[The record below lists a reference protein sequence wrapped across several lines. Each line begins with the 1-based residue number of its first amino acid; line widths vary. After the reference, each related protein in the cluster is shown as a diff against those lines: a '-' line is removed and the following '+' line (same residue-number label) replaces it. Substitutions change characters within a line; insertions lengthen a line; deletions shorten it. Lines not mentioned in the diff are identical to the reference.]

1 MNKVLSN
8 IYSSLPVNLQNLGI
22 SVFGFY
28 WYRKRFGGVFK
39 KEVEGARKREFF
51 TQEQWNS
58 YQTQCLRTL
67 LVHAFQNVPFY
78 KEKYSAAGLTLSDIK
93 SFELK
98 DLKHLPFL
106 EKDELRKYGTTRLLS
121 QNKSKGSFISSS
133 GSTGTPVSIYLPEYF
148 HQKWNALMETRVR
161 NWAGVTGKTPRG
173 MIGGRRIIPGS
184 KVNFPLYRYNWVE
197 KQTYFS
203 AYHLGP
209 ETIHNYI
216 HGLSKNKVEYL
227 TGYAF
232 SIYTMARLAEA
243 QHLSVPQLRAVITSS
258 EKLTSEMRQVI
269 ERVFQCKAF
278 DSYSG
283 CEACGLI
290 SETPERNLVFSPD
303 SGIMEVI
310 DQDGRLIEQS
320 GEGEVVLTGLHNYD
334 QPLIRYRIGDRVKLS
349 NIQTDERNMPVV
361 KEVIGRIE
369 DVVRGKDGREMVRF
383 HGLYVDV
390 PGLQSAQIVQESLD
404 QIQFNL
410 VIDTGADKLYIEN
423 MIRKRLFSQLGDL
436 KVYFNYVDNLPLSPS
451 GKVKAV
457 ISHI

>member
-1 MNKVLSN
+1 MNKVFSR
-8 IYSSLPVNLQNLGI
+8 IYSTLPVSLQNLGI
-22 SVFGFY
+22 SAFGFY
-28 WYRKRFGGVFK
+28 WHRKRFGGVFK
-39 KEVEGARKREFF
+39 KEVEAAKQREFF
-51 TQEQWNS
+51 TQEQWNN

-67 LVHAFQNVPFY
+67 LVHAFQNVAFY

-98 DLKHLPFL
+98 DLKYLPFL
-106 EKDELRKYGTTRLLS
+106 EKEELRKYGTTRLLS

-133 GSTGTPVSIYLPEYF
+133 GSTGTPVRIYLPEYF

-161 NWAGVTGKTPRG
+161 NWAGVDGQTPRG
-173 MIGGRRIIPGS
+173 MIGGRRIIPDS

-209 ETIHNYI
+209 ETIHDYI

-232 SIYTMARLAEA
+232 SIYTMAQLAEA

-258 EKLTSEMRQVI
+258 EKLTSEMRKVI

-303 SGIMEVI
+303 SGILEVI
-310 DQDGRLIEQS
+310 DQDGKLIQQS

-349 NIQTDERNMPVV
+349 NIQTAERNMPVV
-361 KEVIGRIE
+361 DEVIGRIE

-390 PGLQSAQIVQESLD
+390 PGLQSAQIIQESLH

-410 VIDTGADKLYIEN
+410 VVDTEADKLHIED
-423 MIRKRLFSQLGDL
+423 MIKKRLFSQLGDL
-436 KVYFNYVDNLPLSPS
+436 EVFFNYVDNLPLSTN

>member
-1 MNKVLSN
+1 MNKVFSR
-8 IYSSLPVNLQNLGI
+8 IYSTLPVSLQNLGI
-22 SVFGFY
+22 SAFGFY
-28 WYRKRFGGVFK
+28 WHRKRFGGVFK
-39 KEVEGARKREFF
+39 KEVEAARQREFF

-106 EKDELRKYGTTRLLS
+106 EKEELRKYGTTKLLS
-121 QNKSKGSFISSS
+121 QKKSKGSFISSS
-133 GSTGTPVSIYLPEYF
+133 GSTGTPVRIYLPEYF

-161 NWAGVTGKTPRG
+161 NWAGVDGQTPRG
-173 MIGGRRIIPGS
+173 MIGGRRIIPDS

-209 ETIHNYI
+209 ETIHDYI

-232 SIYTMARLAEA
+232 SIYTMAQLAEA

-303 SGIMEVI
+303 SGILEVI
-310 DQDGRLIEQS
+310 DQDGKLIQQS

-349 NIQTDERNMPVV
+349 NIQTAERNMPVV
-361 KEVIGRIE
+361 DEVIGRIE

-390 PGLQSAQIVQESLD
+390 PGLQSAQIIQESLH

-410 VIDTGADKLYIEN
+410 VVDTEADKLHIED
-423 MIRKRLFSQLGDL
+423 IIKKRLFSQLGDL
-436 KVYFNYVDNLPLSPS
+436 EVFFNYVENLPLSTN